1 MKTLVENIIGAESS
15 MFMLFAVWHLL
26 WLFGTLIYASGKKS
40 VFSIIILLF
49 ILTGLGCSIYA
60 FYNSAVV
67 FCRLES
73 FASSCLLVFSLLVI
87 IASLGGCDSDDEDFY
102 AKREQE
108 MKERKRREQEAL
120 DNWYAGW
127 QDWAAEKKKDE
138 ARKAEWE
145 REHRAEL
152 NELNRKYFT

>member
-73 FASSCLLVFSLLVI
+73 FASSCLLVFSLLVV
-87 IASLGGCDSDDEDFY
+87 IASLSNGNNDEE
-102 AKREQE
+102 KREQE
-108 MKERKRREQEAL
+108 LEERKRRKQEAL
-120 DNWYAGW
+120 DNWYVGW

-138 ARKAEWE
+138 ERHAKWE
-145 REHRAEL
+145 KEHRAEL
-152 NELNRKYFT
+152 DELNRKYFA